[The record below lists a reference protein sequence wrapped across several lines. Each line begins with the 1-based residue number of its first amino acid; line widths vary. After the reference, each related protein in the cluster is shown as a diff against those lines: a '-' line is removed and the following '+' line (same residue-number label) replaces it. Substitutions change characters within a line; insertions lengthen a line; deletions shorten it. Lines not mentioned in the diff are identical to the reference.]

1 MVPVDREGSA
11 VAPRAAAS
19 ADRARPVART
29 AVGGLLAAGNL
40 LTGWLLVTSFLVR
53 PPGGAWD
60 RASITAAGVPAMS
73 AHIGSWLTEWAT
85 FHLVRWRLVPPWWYA
100 VPIAVGT
107 VSLVWLFVL
116 TEK

>member
-1 MVPVDREGSA
+1 MSSRE
-11 VAPRAAAS
+11 AAS
-19 ADRARPVART
+19 ADRAGPAARV

-53 PPGGAWD
+53 PPGGARD
-60 RASITAAGVPAMS
+60 QASITAAGVPAMS

-85 FHLVRWRLVPPWWYA
+85 FHLVRWRLVPLRWYA

-116 TEK
+116 MEK